1 MRTTADIER
10 VPGSNSGLRKM
21 PVINQLFLTCG
32 VIFLFLG
39 IYWSISGWLS
49 HHDWGLFRI
58 LIRIVGAVSWF
69 LLSFLFIRKAF
80 NVPGMNPMEQ
90 KILRTVT
97 VATFVLAAIYVLV
110 ALWIRQYKL

>member
-1 MRTTADIER
+1 MRLT
-10 VPGSNSGLRKM
+10 G
-21 PVINQLFLTCG
+21 QLSLTCG
-32 VIFLFLG
+32 VILLFLG

-80 NVPGMNPMEQ
+80 NVPGMNPMEK
-90 KILRTVT
+90 KILETVT
-97 VATFVLAAIYVLV
+97 IAIFILAVVYSIVG
-110 ALWIRQYKL
+110 LWLTH

>member
-1 MRTTADIER
+1 MRLTD
-10 VPGSNSGLRKM
+10 
-21 PVINQLFLTCG
+21 QLFLTCG

-69 LLSFLFIRKAF
+69 LLSFLSFRKAF
-80 NVPGMNPMEQ
+80 NVPGMNAMEKQ
-90 KILRTVT
+90 ILRTVT
-97 VATFVLAAIYVLV
+97 TAIFILAAIYTLV
-110 ALWIRQYKL
+110 ALWLTH

>member
-1 MRTTADIER
+1 MRLTD
-10 VPGSNSGLRKM
+10 
-21 PVINQLFLTCG
+21 QLFLTCG

-69 LLSFLFIRKAF
+69 SLSFLFIRKAF
-80 NVPGMNPMEQ
+80 NMPGMNAMEKQ
-90 KILRTVT
+90 ILRTVT
-97 VATFVLAAIYVLV
+97 TAIFILAAIYTLV
-110 ALWIRQYKL
+110 ALWLTH

>member
-1 MRTTADIER
+1 
-10 VPGSNSGLRKM
+10 M
-21 PVINQLFLTCG
+21 PAINQLFLTCG

-39 IYWSISGWLS
+39 IYWSISGLLS

-80 NVPGMNPMEQ
+80 NMPGMNPMEK

-97 VATFVLAAIYVLV
+97 VAIFILAAIYVLV